1 MIKNNYVDFL
11 FVYEIKAREVENDAL
26 IAYELRKRGYSCAF
40 VNTWKSLEKLLPK
53 KISCKVAIIS
63 AAYNTAVVDFMLR
76 HVKKCDKIVN
86 LQWEQ
91 LLSIGQKD
99 NPQAD
104 YYIQGKGEYVV
115 HVSWG
120 PDNYDRLIH
129 DCGLNHELVK
139 KIGHVGMDF
148 LRDEFEGYYK
158 SREQLLDNYSIP
170 KDKKV
175 CLFLSSFS
183 YVNIPERYIDYV
195 GDEFVDISI
204 DSQKV
209 ILDWICNILK
219 EREDIVFIY
228 RPHPAEAQNP
238 DIINLANN
246 TERLFVISDFSVK
259 QWIRISDQIYNWY
272 STSLMEIFSSNKNC
286 FMLRP
291 VDMPRKYEISIF
303 ENGRFVTSYE
313 EFKKTIDIN
322 NYFPYSEEHMKKYYY
337 YDEIP
342 TYIKLG
348 NMLEEVY
355 KNDKYSISED
365 MIPPYILSKR
375 AIFEWTL
382 IGKLYKRVKT
392 FIGENL
398 NKTEAIKDSKYYR
411 YEKQLKK
418 QNYVSNSE
426 FNKIIERIDNILG

>member
-1 MIKNNYVDFL
+1 MIKDNYVDFL
-11 FVYEIKAREVENDAL
+11 FVYEIRAREVENDAL
-26 IAYELRKRGYSCAF
+26 IAYELKKRGYSCAF
-40 VNTWKSLEKLLPK
+40 VNTWKSLKKLLPRE
-53 KISCKVAIIS
+53 ISCKVAIIS
-63 AAYNTAVVDFMLR
+63 AAYNTEVVDFMLR

-104 YYIQGKGEYVV
+104 YYIQGKGTRVV

-120 PDNYDRLIH
+120 PDNYDRLIY
-129 DCGLNHELVK
+129 DCGLNQELVK

-148 LRDEFEGYYK
+148 LRGEFEGYYK
-158 SREQLLDNYSIP
+158 SREQILDEYSIP

-183 YVNIPERYIDYV
+183 YVNIPEKYVDYV
-195 GDEFVDISI
+195 GDEFVDISN

-238 DIINLANN
+238 YIMKLANK

-259 QWIRISDQIYNWY
+259 QWIRVSDQIYNWY
-272 STSLMEIFSSNKNC
+272 STSLMEIFCSNKNC

-291 VDMPRKYEISIF
+291 VEMPRRYEISIF

-313 EFKKTIDIN
+313 EFKKTIDVN
-322 NYFPYSEEHMKKYYY
+322 KHFPYSEEHMKKYYY
-337 YDEIP
+337 NDEIP
-342 TYIKLG
+342 TYKKLG
-348 NMLEEVY
+348 ALLDEVY
-355 KNDKYSISED
+355 NNERYSIPED
-365 MIPPYILSKR
+365 MIPPFKLSKR
-375 AIFEWTL
+375 AIFEWTP
-382 IGKLYKRVKT
+382 IGKLYKKLKMFIDNSRNESEAVK
-392 FIGENL
+392 N
-398 NKTEAIKDSKYYR
+398 SKYER
-411 YEKQLKK
+411 QLIK
-418 QNYVSNSE
+418 QNYVSDSE
-426 FNKIIERIDNILG
+426 FNKIIEHIDMVLG

>member
-1 MIKNNYVDFL
+1 MV
-11 FVYEIKAREVENDAL
+11 RRG
-26 IAYELRKRGYSCAF
+26 IA
-40 VNTWKSLEKLLPK
+40 
-53 KISCKVAIIS
+53 I
-63 AAYNTAVVDFMLR
+63 
-76 HVKKCDKIVN
+76 
-86 LQWEQ
+86 
-91 LLSIGQKD
+91 
-99 NPQAD
+99 
-104 YYIQGKGEYVV
+104 
-115 HVSWG
+115 
-120 PDNYDRLIH
+120 
-129 DCGLNHELVK
+129 
-139 KIGHVGMDF
+139 
-148 LRDEFEGYYK
+148 
-158 SREQLLDNYSIP
+158 
-170 KDKKV
+170 
-175 CLFLSSFS
+175 
-183 YVNIPERYIDYV
+183 
-195 GDEFVDISI
+195 
-204 DSQKV
+204 
-209 ILDWICNILK
+209 NILK

-375 AIFEWTL
+375 AIFEWTF